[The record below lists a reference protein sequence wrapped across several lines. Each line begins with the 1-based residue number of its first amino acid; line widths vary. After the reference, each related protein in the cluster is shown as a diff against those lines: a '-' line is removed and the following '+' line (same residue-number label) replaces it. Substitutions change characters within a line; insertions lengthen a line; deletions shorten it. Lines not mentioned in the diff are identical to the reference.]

1 MGAPAYECP
10 TKTTGPSMALTRVAI
25 DSASEASPRSGLGIA
40 TTVWPSLFSSRIT
53 PPNPDASAN
62 APCTR
67 TIVAPGTSLGPIPL
81 PIPICGCDIITPF
94 RRGRIYL
101 QASRLHRVP
110 VHSYTWDRLDTILA
124 MNGTGIRARDLLD
137 LSVGQMHG
145 YRPGGRAGCTGRRT
159 AISARGCS
167 LRYAVTVRA

>member
-25 DSASEASPRSGLGIA
+25 DSASEASPRSGFGIA

-67 TIVAPGTSLGPIPL
+67 TIVAPGKSLGPIPL
-81 PIPICGCDIITPF
+81 PIPIRGTDTITPF

-101 QASRLHRVP
+101 QASCLHRIP
-110 VHSYTWDRLDTILA
+110 IHSYTWDHLDTIL
-124 MNGTGIRARDLLD
+124 L
-137 LSVGQMHG
+137 
-145 YRPGGRAGCTGRRT
+145 
-159 AISARGCS
+159 
-167 LRYAVTVRA
+167 

>member
-1 MGAPAYECP
+1 MYSLPLEAETALARRQRSRPR
-10 TKTTGPSMALTRVAI
+10 PSRWRPGRPGLLRYSVRPQPDPWARRHMNGQPRPQDRRLPSTRVAI
-25 DSASEASPRSGLGIA
+25 DSASEDSPRSGFAIA

-81 PIPICGCDIITPF
+81 PIPIRGCDMITPF

-101 QASRLHRVP
+101 RASHLRRVP
-110 VHSYTWDRLDTILA
+110 IHSYARDRLDTIL
-124 MNGTGIRARDLLD
+124 R
-137 LSVGQMHG
+137 
-145 YRPGGRAGCTGRRT
+145 
-159 AISARGCS
+159 
-167 LRYAVTVRA
+167 